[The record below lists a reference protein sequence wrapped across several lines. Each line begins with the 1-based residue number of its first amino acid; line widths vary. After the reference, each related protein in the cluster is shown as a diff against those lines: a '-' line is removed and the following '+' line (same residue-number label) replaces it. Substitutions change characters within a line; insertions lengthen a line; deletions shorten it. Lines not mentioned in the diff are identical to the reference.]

1 MDLKMYVGNLAFST
15 GEEELRTLF
24 AQAGTIT
31 SVNLI
36 TDRDTGRSRGFA
48 FIEMSAQT
56 EVEDAI
62 KRFNNYDIGG
72 RALTVN
78 IARPREERG
87 GPGGYRKG
95 PIKHKA
101 GRGGRRY

>member
-48 FIEMSAQT
+48 FIEMSVQT

-62 KRFNNYDIGG
+62 KRFNNYDLGG
-72 RALTVN
+72 RAMTVN

-87 GPGGYRKG
+87 GPGNYNKG
-95 PIKHKA
+95 PAKHKA

>member
-1 MDLKMYVGNLAFST
+1 MDLKLYVGNLAFST

-24 AQAGTIT
+24 TQAGTVT
-31 SVNLI
+31 SLNLI

-48 FIEMSAQT
+48 FVEMSAQT

-87 GPGGYRKG
+87 GSSEYRKG
-95 PIKHKA
+95 PTKHKA